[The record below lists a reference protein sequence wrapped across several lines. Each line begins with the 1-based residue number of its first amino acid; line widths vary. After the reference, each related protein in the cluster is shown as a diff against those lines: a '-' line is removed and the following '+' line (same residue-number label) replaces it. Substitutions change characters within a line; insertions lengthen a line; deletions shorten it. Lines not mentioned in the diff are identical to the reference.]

1 MPKPSSDLPESGP
14 GRSLLSVWSC
24 SGWGLH
30 SPSRYRDGGSLLHCH
45 STLTRRGLLRKT
57 SEDCLQSSGH
67 IAYNPSG
74 RYYFCCTGLGVT
86 STGCYPASCP
96 AEPGLSSSAPF
107 RLCSRDHLFH
117 LFLLFDNCLYFKT
130 ASADELP
137 AQGIFW
143 QLLAADSQKILQKL
157 EQPFCLMIFRLP
169 LLYAKEQRLRIL
181 F

>member
-1 MPKPSSDLPESGP
+1 MIIYLGVSSPKPSSDLPESGP
-14 GRSLLSVWSC
+14 GRSLLSAWSC

-74 RYYFCCTGLGVT
+74 RYYFCCTGLGVA

-96 AEPGLSSSAPF
+96 VEPGLSSPAPF

-117 LFLLFDNCLYFKT
+117 LSCFYMPIPSMRRMPVFWAFSRVRVICEANLMLLNEA
-130 ASADELP
+130 ASAAE
-137 AQGIFW
+137 F
-143 QLLAADSQKILQKL
+143 
-157 EQPFCLMIFRLP
+157 
-169 LLYAKEQRLRIL
+169 
-181 F
+181 